1 MDGKK
6 EKSNQKRRACSSSL
20 NALFSYDCSSTHGY
34 WHRHVYIFALRFV
47 NENNAKTWLSGCNT
61 MSKAEQEKFD
71 LKRYLGLF
79 KSFFYNL
86 GVYGTLIYFV
96 LFFITD
102 KQFAIWVWIA
112 IQLLPILFFIYKSNQ
127 FKNKK

>member
-1 MDGKK
+1 MIAVPLTVIGTG
-6 EKSNQKRRACSSSL
+6 L
-20 NALFSYDCSSTHGY
+20 
-34 WHRHVYIFALRFV
+34 VYILALRFV
-47 NENNAKTWLSGCNT
+47 NENNANTWLSGYNT

-71 LKRYLGLF
+71 LKGYLGFL

-86 GVYGTLIYFV
+86 GVYGTLIYFT

-102 KQFAIWVWIA
+102 EQFAILFWIA
-112 IQLLPILFFIYKSNQ
+112 IQLLPIPFLIYKENQ